1 MRPAESAEAEV
12 LTRRGDWPALQALA
26 SRWLQAD
33 PGSASAW
40 QALSRATFELG
51 RYRASLD
58 AYRKVVDFSGRTG
71 PNLMTLGRI
80 ALHALDFDTAQAA
93 LAEAEPLA
101 PDAHELL
108 AARGLLAMYLGQ
120 FAAAEI
126 NCRRCLDRCPEFIP
140 AYTTLSRLM
149 KGRLSD
155 REMSILSRVMT
166 QPQTPLDHRIPAA
179 FALAHG
185 LDARGDSDAAF
196 RTYERAHAL
205 SRERHRREGRK
216 SYDPA
221 LTAARMHRLTALSPG
236 LESAAQGR
244 PGSRPAP
251 IFIVGMPRSG
261 TTLIESVL
269 AAHSRVHA
277 SGERPQMQQ
286 LLNDCLRAP
295 DAPPALPLQ
304 PGLLEKWREF
314 YLADIGSDVDHF
326 TDKNPLNFE
335 AAGLIAQLF
344 PAASIIHLRRNPVE
358 TCFSIYRNEF
368 SKFWNFTDRLGDI
381 GHYYGQYAKLVD
393 HWERVL
399 GQRFHSLQYEQFAGA
414 FETMAP
420 ALVADC
426 GLDWEEQCRHFQ
438 TATRAI
444 PTFSAVEA
452 RQAVRVRIGAA
463 ERFRP
468 FLGALLETL
477 EAAGVDL
484 GTGAL
489 RPAA

>member
-1 MRPAESAEAEV
+1 LSADAKS
-12 LTRRGDWPALQALA
+12 LTRRGDWPALLALA
-26 SRWLQAD
+26 SRCVQAD

-40 QALSRATFELG
+40 QALSRAAFELG

-71 PNLMTLGRI
+71 PNLVTLGRI

-93 LAEAEPLA
+93 LTEAEPIS
-101 PDAHELL
+101 PDAPELL
-108 AARGLLAMYLGQ
+108 AARGLLLMYLGQ
-120 FAAAEI
+120 FGEAETY
-126 NCRRCLDRCPEFIP
+126 CRRCLDSCPDFIP

-179 FALAHG
+179 FALGHG

-196 RTYERAHAL
+196 RAYEHAHAL
-205 SRERHRREGRK
+205 SRERNRREGRK
-216 SYDPA
+216 RYDPA
-221 LTAARMHRLTALSPG
+221 LTAARVDRLMALPPG
-236 LESAAQGR
+236 TESAAHGR

-269 AAHSRVHA
+269 AAHSRVHGG
-277 SGERPQMQQ
+277 GERPQMQQ
-286 LLNDCLRAP
+286 LLNECLRTP
-295 DAPPALPLQ
+295 DALYILPLQ
-304 PGLLEKWREF
+304 PGLLEKWRKF

-368 SKFWNFTDRLGDI
+368 SKFWNFTDHLGDI
-381 GHYYGQYAKLVD
+381 GHYYGQCARLVD

-399 GQRFHSLQYEQFAGA
+399 GQRFHILQYEQFTGA

-420 ALVADC
+420 TLVADC
-426 GLDWEEQCRHFQ
+426 GLDWEEQCRHYQ
-438 TATRAI
+438 TVTRPI
-444 PTFSAVEA
+444 PSFSAVDV
-452 RQAVRVRIGAA
+452 RQAVSARNGAA